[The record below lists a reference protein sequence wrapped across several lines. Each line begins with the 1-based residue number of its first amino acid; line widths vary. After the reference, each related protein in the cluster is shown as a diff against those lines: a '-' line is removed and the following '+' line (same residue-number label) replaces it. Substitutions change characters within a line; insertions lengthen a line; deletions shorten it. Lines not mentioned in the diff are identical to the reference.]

1 MKSEVQEANSHEAQ
15 LEYGILYRFSRAP
28 SSFDQLLRTDPS
40 ISFSQM
46 SYMVLRFTVLAIV

>member
-1 MKSEVQEANSHEAQ
+1 MKSVVQEANSHEAQ
-15 LEYGILYRFSRAP
+15 LEYGILFRFSRAP
-28 SSFDQLLRTDPS
+28 SGFDQLLRTDPG